1 MGVFSRSV
9 RAPTFRTIDEAELSN
24 TAPVDDEEPG
34 SSSLNEGGHGA
45 QLLSAHCK
53 DYPASRFV
61 SFNLGDVTSKAM
73 TNASEFISKAS
84 GRPMFLWQSAEV
96 MHPADDIHIVEK
108 GGIVASVV
116 EPQPLD
122 SRSAADSQSD
132 ATTPSVAMCDVGG
145 KDEVAAEKLSPWKGP
160 EVKDVT
166 ATQLYDNSSPCAST
180 SSSPVSTSRTD
191 STHDEGSTP
200 CLSETSSPLMN
211 STTHSTCVSSSVPEL
226 MHDKAIEDLTVIG
239 DAAASTETLEL
250 LEESFASGLDD
261 EHGGESLPI
270 KPYPTKGCDVG
281 EMAPDVGAAPR
292 ETAVASWVR
301 PLQQQMPFIALS
313 TESEMLSVPDP
324 FSVLCHH
331 INLSER

>member
-9 RAPTFRTIDEAELSN
+9 RAPTFRTIDEAELSK
-24 TAPVDDEEPG
+24 TALVDDEEPA
-34 SSSLNEGGHGA
+34 SSSLSEGEPGA

-53 DYPASRFV
+53 DYPASRFA

-73 TNASEFISKAS
+73 TSASEFISKAS
-84 GRPMFLWQSAEV
+84 VRPMFLWQPTKV
-96 MHPADDIHIVEK
+96 MHPDDDIHIVEK
-108 GGIVASVV
+108 GGIVSSVV

-122 SRSAADSQSD
+122 SKSGADSQSD
-132 ATTPSVAMCDVGG
+132 VTTPSVAVCDVGAH
-145 KDEVAAEKLSPWKGP
+145 DEVAVEKFFRKGP

-180 SSSPVSTSRTD
+180 SSSLVSAFRTD

-200 CLSETSSPLMN
+200 CLSETSSPLLN
-211 STTHSTCVSSSVPEL
+211 STTHSTWVSGSVPEL
-226 MHDKAIEDLTVIG
+226 MHDKALEDLTVIG

-250 LEESFASGLDD
+250 LEESFAPGPGVEQGS
-261 EHGGESLPI
+261 EPLPN

-281 EMAPDVGAAPR
+281 KVAPDVGVAPR
-292 ETAVASWVR
+292 ETVVASWVR

-313 TESEMLSVPDP
+313 TESEMPSAPDP

-331 INLSER
+331 VNSSER